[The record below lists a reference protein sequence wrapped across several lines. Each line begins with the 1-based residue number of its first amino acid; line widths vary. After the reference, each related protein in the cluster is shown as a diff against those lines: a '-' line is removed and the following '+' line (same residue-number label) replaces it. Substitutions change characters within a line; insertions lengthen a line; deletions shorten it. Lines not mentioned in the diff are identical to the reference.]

1 MLNGN
6 ANNNTTTDE
15 LPKYS
20 NSDPI
25 SNNVDGVNNKKVVP
39 SCDGDTTSKRLRTFS
54 ETLKML
60 DDDIVADLNVKCDH
74 FSCGVSCTKQPI

>member
-6 ANNNTTTDE
+6 ANNKTTTDD
-15 LPKYS
+15 LRKYT

-25 SNNVDGVNNKKVVP
+25 SNNIDAGNNKEVNT

-60 DDDIVADLNVKCDH
+60 DDDIVADLNVK
-74 FSCGVSCTKQPI
+74 

>member
-6 ANNNTTTDE
+6 ANNKTTTDD
-15 LPKYS
+15 LRKYT

-25 SNNVDGVNNKKVVP
+25 SNNADGGNNKEINQ
-39 SCDGDTTSKRLRTFS
+39 SCDGDATSKRLRTFS

-60 DDDIVADLNVKCDH
+60 DDDIVADLNVK
-74 FSCGVSCTKQPI
+74 